1 MDPQSPATVG
11 LAVGPLHTA
20 PIHTKRGSV
29 ACKRCRR
36 AKTKCLHAG
45 KPPCRSC
52 SEAGLA
58 ATCVFPPKG
67 TSFIDRAPSRR
78 VKREPTDGN
87 ASGPSSRALSGPSEQ
102 GPSDNGSPRVAANG
116 RGESREWSN
125 SPIGTVEEILPPQE
139 LIEEACDIFFVRI
152 NQCAF
157 LHKPTLIARLRN
169 PARVVSPVL
178 VYAICAVAYRFSP
191 GLVQFC
197 GSCKR
202 PPSYF
207 GERGRALLFEA
218 LGEPTLE
225 ACQAA
230 YLLGIADWGACKGK
244 RSWMIMG
251 IAARMAF
258 LLGLHKEETH
268 AVPPT
273 APRDHIIAAEEARR
287 TFWTLYVNDRSSS
300 SGGCRPSAILASEV
314 SARLPCDED
323 SFAFGT
329 PTPPYYLQEFHNPPL
344 ATNGSPVDMGMMAY
358 MVQVS
363 ELWGRAARRAC
374 NSDRLQKE
382 KYPPWDIQS
391 EYSILKADLGYW
403 KNQLPG
409 RQQYSR
415 GNLSV
420 YYQRGLET
428 AFTWNHVVH
437 KAAEVILRRAYLP
450 YIIRALAPET
460 SGLSL
465 DSLDAPWQGDG
476 TPAPHFWV
484 QCGKEMF
491 YAAID
496 LLTVVMDFTTMTHYS
511 GLSPHLGFS
520 TFLGAA
526 TLMYAWRWPW
536 LFPERSVE
544 VPQLVLAS
552 TDILATMTPTWPMAR
567 HWVKLLRRPV
577 GKRIDEAVQDEIAT
591 DQREG
596 IYRQAT
602 SLDEDGSGHSGDEMA
617 MSVSGPRSP
626 NGTSPG
632 TPGALHTLAMA
643 AAESVVEGPPPLQ
656 GQPPLGMIHP
666 SGPVHPPM
674 VHMAA
679 HVPPPPHQQGQDFAS
694 YSLLGPHSEMPFGDP
709 SGHQS
714 FNDVL
719 AFMEGAEQWPYPP
732 QAS

>member
-11 LAVGPLHTA
+11 LAVGPLQTAPA

-58 ATCVFPPKG
+58 AACVFPPKG

-78 VKREPTDGN
+78 IKREPTDGN
-87 ASGPSSRALSGPSEQ
+87 ANCSSSRALSSPSEK
-102 GPSDNGSPRVAANG
+102 GPSDNGSPRVLTNG
-116 RGESREWSN
+116 RASESREWSN
-125 SPIGTVEEILPPQE
+125 SPIGPVEEILPPQE
-139 LIEEACDIFFVRI
+139 LIEDACDIFFVRI

-157 LHKPTLIARLRN
+157 LHKPTLISRLRD
-169 PARVVSPVL
+169 PAKIVSPVL
-178 VYAICAVAYRFSP
+178 IYAICAVAYRFSP

-197 GSCKR
+197 
-202 PPSYF
+202 
-207 GERGRALLFEA
+207 
-218 LGEPTLE
+218 EPTLE

-230 YLLGIADWGACKGK
+230 YLLGVTDWGACKGR

-273 APRDHIIAAEEARR
+273 APPDHIIAAEEARR
-287 TFWTLYVNDRSSS
+287 TFWTLYINDRSSS

-344 ATNGSPVDMGMMAY
+344 APNGSPVDMGMMAY

-391 EYSILKADLGYW
+391 EYSTLKADLNYW
-403 KNQLPG
+403 RNQLPG

-420 YYQRGLET
+420 YYTRGLET

-465 DSLDAPWQGDG
+465 DSLETPWQGDA

-496 LLTVVMDFTTMTHYS
+496 LLTIIMDFTTLTHYS

-602 SLDEDGSGHSGDEMA
+602 SFDEDGSVHSGDEMA
-617 MSVSGPRSP
+617 LSGTGSNTPRSP
-626 NGTSPG
+626 NGT
-632 TPGALHTLAMA
+632 TPAAPALHTLAMA
-643 AAESVVEGPPPLQ
+643 AAESLVDGPPPPLQ
-656 GQPPLGMIHP
+656 SQPPMGL
-666 SGPVHPPM
+666 VHPPGPGHPPV
-674 VHMAA
+674 VHMVGP
-679 HVPPPPHQQGQDFAS
+679 HGPPPPPHQGQDFTS

-719 AFMEGAEQWPYPP
+719 AFMEGAEQWAYPP
-732 QAS
+732 QVS

>member
-1 MDPQSPATVG
+1 M
-11 LAVGPLHTA
+11 
-20 PIHTKRGSV
+20 
-29 ACKRCRR
+29 
-36 AKTKCLHAG
+36 
-45 KPPCRSC
+45 
-52 SEAGLA
+52 
-58 ATCVFPPKG
+58 
-67 TSFIDRAPSRR
+67 
-78 VKREPTDGN
+78 
-87 ASGPSSRALSGPSEQ
+87 SRALSSPSEKN
-102 GPSDNGSPRVAANG
+102 PSDLGSPRVVPNG
-116 RGESREWSN
+116 RGSESREWSN
-125 SPIGTVEEILPPQE
+125 PPVGPVEDILPPQE

-157 LHKPTLIARLRN
+157 LHKPTFIARLRD
-169 PARVVSPVL
+169 PARVVSSVL
-178 VYAICAVAYRFSP
+178 IYAICASTYRFSP

-207 GERGRALLFEA
+207 GDRARALLFEA

-268 AVPPT
+268 AVPPGS
-273 APRDHIIAAEEARR
+273 PRDQIIAAEEARR
-287 TFWTLYVNDRSSS
+287 TFWTLYINDRSSS

-329 PTPPYYLQEFHNPPL
+329 PTPPYYLAEFHRPPL
-344 ATNGSPVDMGMMAY
+344 QPNGSPVDMGMMAY
-358 MVQVS
+358 MVQVA

-374 NSDRLQKE
+374 NTDRLQGE
-382 KYPPWDIQS
+382 KVPPWDMQS
-391 EYSILKADLGYW
+391 EYSILKSDLNYW
-403 KNQLPG
+403 RSQLPN

-465 DSLDAPWQGDG
+465 DSLEAPWQGDV

-496 LLTVVMDFTTMTHYS
+496 LITIIMDFTTLTHYS

-536 LFPERSVE
+536 LFPERSME

-567 HWVKLLRRPV
+567 HWVKLLRQPIK
-577 GKRIDEAVQDEIAT
+577 KRIDEAVQDDIAT

-596 IYRQAT
+596 IYRQAS
-602 SLDEDGSGHSGDEMA
+602 SLDDDGSGNNSGDEML
-617 MSVSGPRSP
+617 SGVSLAGNGTNTPRSP
-626 NGTSPG
+626 NDHSPVA
-632 TPGALHTLAMA
+632 PALHTLAMA
-643 AAESVVEGPPPLQ
+643 AAGSVVEAPSPMQ
-656 GQPPLGMIHP
+656 SQPPMPMMHP
-666 SGPVHPPM
+666 GQVHPPM
-674 VHMAA
+674 AHMLPQA
-679 HVPPPPHQQGQDFAS
+679 PPQHQQGQDFTS

-719 AFMEGAEQWPYPP
+719 AFMEGAEQWAYPP
-732 QAS
+732 PPPT